1 MCKCTRKKELD
12 FQSVDAIDNEDRQCV
27 NCFCFLGTT
36 KKSHFSLRRHDIVIF
51 ADDLVII
58 RHSCIGVVHDFDI
71 SSWEAHKQSTK
82 NAISFLG
89 LIHCCALPAD
99 SLKHSLHRAIAVQQ
113 CTAFPQCANVTVI
126 VTLRLHACV

>member
-1 MCKCTRKKELD
+1 MRELFLLPRYDKKE
-12 FQSVDAIDNEDRQCV
+12 S
-27 NCFCFLGTT
+27 FLLAET
-36 KKSHFSLRRHDIVIF
+36 RHVYF

-82 NAISFLG
+82 NAISLLA
-89 LIHCCALPAD
+89 LIHCCALPDD

-113 CTAFPQCANVTVI
+113 CTAFPQSANVTVI